1 MKRTPSIL
9 LLFAA
14 STLLS
19 FSGTPT
25 DILVH
30 VLANDAKLMGT
41 SMGGAWVTVRDLKT
55 GEILSQGK
63 HAGSTGDT
71 NLIVKQ
77 PKQRGEDRFPGEAP
91 AVYKD
96 TIELSRPTLVEITA
110 EGPLVYPHAMQKAS
124 VTTLLLPGK
133 HLKGE
138 GVVLNLHGFVVDI
151 MSPESV
157 DSVKAGEAFTIQA
170 SVRMMCGCPTSPDG
184 LWDSNDFE
192 ITAHLIQNDEVIQS
206 APMKYAGKTN
216 IYSVEITAP
225 GDAGSVEVLI
235 TASDKS
241 KANFGMDQM
250 MMRVSE

>member
-1 MKRTPSIL
+1 MKHVTTIL
-9 LLFAA
+9 IFFAA
-14 STLLS
+14 SNLLNVS
-19 FSGTPT
+19 ATPT
-25 DILVH
+25 EILVH
-30 VLANDAKLMGT
+30 VLANDAKLMGS

-71 NLIVKQ
+71 NLIIKE
-77 PKQRGEDRFPGEAP
+77 PKKRGEDRFAGEAP

-96 TIELSRPTLVEITA
+96 SIDLERPTLVEISA
-110 EGPLVYPHAMQKAS
+110 EGPLAYPHAMQKAS

-133 HLKGE
+133 DIKGE
-138 GVVLNLHGFVVDI
+138 GVVLNLHGFVVEI

-157 DSVKAGEAFTIQA
+157 DAVKAGAAFTLQA

-192 ITAHLIQNDEVIQS
+192 ITAHFIQDDKIVKS

-216 IYSVEITAP
+216 IYHVEITAP
-225 GDAGSVEVLI
+225 DRAGSVEVLI
-235 TASDKS
+235 TASDES

-250 MMRVSE
+250 TMRVSE